1 MKSRLP
7 GLPRLPF
14 AVLFSVLCCLVACG
28 AAPARSETLDLGQE
42 LPADPSVEAGG
53 HIAQPGEK
61 VVYDHPPKRA
71 KPKARD
77 FSGRNRRG
85 RRNEEPEAEKAQE
98 TPQRPEPE
106 PEAESAAAAESTAAA
121 TADTTAPE
129 HVETPA
135 DVAAPPADAVR
146 TMSGLASKV
155 LRPGTGTTHPGPTT
169 KVRVHYSGWTTDGK
183 LFDSSVVRGE
193 PITFPLDRVIPGWS
207 EGVQLMVVGE
217 KRRLWIPQSLA
228 YKGRD
233 GAPKGMLVF
242 DIELLGLP

>member
-1 MKSRLP
+1 MKRCLP
-7 GLPRLPF
+7 GLPRLRF
-14 AVLFSVLCCLVACG
+14 ALCLCVLCCLTACG
-28 AAPARSETLDLGQE
+28 AAPARSEGLDLGQE
-42 LPADPSVEAGG
+42 LPADPAVEAGG

-71 KPKARD
+71 KPKPRD

-85 RRNEEPEAEKAQE
+85 GRNEEPEAEKAQE
-98 TPQRPEPE
+98 TPQRAESG
-106 PEAESAAAAESTAAA
+106 PEAESAAAAESTTPAA
-121 TADTTAPE
+121 ADTTTPE
-129 HVETPA
+129 QVETPA
-135 DVAAPPADAVR
+135 DVAAPPADAVL

-155 LRPGTGTTHPGPTT
+155 LRPGTGTTRPGATT

-183 LFDSSVVRGE
+183 MFDSSVVRGE
-193 PITFPLDRVIPGWS
+193 PIVFPLDRVIPGWS